1 MAVTFEPRTTAFGD
15 MIIVRGAYEAGDATI
30 DLSSFFGPNNVQ
42 MFDMTPNVASHAAVS
57 TTFTDATCDYT
68 AGGTPDPTVAHDTN
82 TDIERG
88 MLVSGAGIAAGSSVE
103 EVTSDTAFEL
113 NQDTSAGS
121 AVSNGTLTFTH
132 SIIGIVGVEGTNIFF
147 NFKDA
152 IIEDTF
158 TLADATN
165 IVTLLS
171 GVVTTTGAKTAGTFM
186 AMGRRG

>member
-15 MIIVRGAYEAGDATI
+15 MIIVRGAYEAGDTTI
-30 DLSSFFGPNNVQ
+30 DFSSFFGPNNLH
-42 MFDMTPNVASHAAVS
+42 MFDMTPNAAHATISAS
-57 TTFTDATCDYT
+57 FTDATCDYT
-68 AGGTPDPTVAHDTN
+68 AGGTPDPTVAHDSN
-82 TDIERG
+82 LNIERG
-88 MLVSGAGIAAGSSVE
+88 MVVTGTGIAAASTAQVISSA
-103 EVTSDTAFEL
+103 TAFEL
-113 NQDTSAGS
+113 NQNTSAGS

-132 SIIGIVGVEGTNIFF
+132 GIIGIVLVDDAGVYF
-147 NFKDA
+147 NFPNA

-171 GVVTTTGAKTAGTFM
+171 GVVTTAGAKTAGTFM